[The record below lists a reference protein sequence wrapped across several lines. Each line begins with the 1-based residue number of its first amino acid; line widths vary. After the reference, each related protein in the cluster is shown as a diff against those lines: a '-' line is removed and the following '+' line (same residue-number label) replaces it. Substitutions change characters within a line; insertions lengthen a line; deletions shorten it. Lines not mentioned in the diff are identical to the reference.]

1 MNPPVPWLWI
11 VAGINGAGKTTLCS
25 KPEIK
30 KLMGTS
36 DILNPDIRTRALLA
50 EQTELEIGEA
60 NLMAAKLTDAEVLD
74 RIGATRT
81 SFGVETVLSSDKFH
95 PVLEL
100 ARKEGWKVGLIYFA
114 LPSVDVAIER
124 VKLRVLTGGHH
135 VPEHKVRE
143 RWDRS
148 IQRMARYLPQV
159 DVGYIM
165 GNPTAE
171 GAMLLAEAKA
181 GKIRLVDTS
190 AIPWLTTL
198 LQSMSADA

>member
-1 MNPPVPWLWI
+1 MTSPAPWLWI
-11 VAGINGAGKTTLCS
+11 VSGINGAGKSTLCS

-60 NLMAAKLTDAEVLD
+60 NLIAAQLTDAEVLH
-74 RIGATRT
+74 RIETTRT
-81 SFGVETVLSSDKFH
+81 SFGVETVLSSDKFQR
-95 PVLEL
+95 VLAQ
-100 ARKEGWKVGLIYFA
+100 ARSKGWKVGLIYFA
-114 LPSVDVAIER
+114 LPSVEVAIER

-148 IQRMARYLPQV
+148 IQRLLRYLPQV
-159 DVGYIM
+159 DVGYVM

-171 GAMLLAEAKA
+171 GAMLLAEAH
-181 GKIRLVDTS
+181 GGRIRIVDAS
-190 AIPWLTTL
+190 AIPWLTASL
-198 LQSMSADA
+198 KGLA

>member
-1 MNPPVPWLWI
+1 
-11 VAGINGAGKTTLCS
+11 
-25 KPEIK
+25 
-30 KLMGTS
+30 
-36 DILNPDIRTRALLA
+36 
-50 EQTELEIGEA
+50 
-60 NLMAAKLTDAEVLD
+60 
-74 RIGATRT
+74 
-81 SFGVETVLSSDKFH
+81 
-95 PVLEL
+95 
-100 ARKEGWKVGLIYFA
+100 
-114 LPSVDVAIER
+114 
-124 VKLRVLTGGHH
+124 

-165 GNPTAE
+165 GNPTGE